1 MLWINFLAL
10 AAFIAGFVA
19 GWRVIKRGRAPFKLD
34 DTSLLS
40 WEENPAPVL
49 HYDKLAALI
58 ITFHGTSI
66 LVLCALLIFSVNR
79 AADSPLSPTY
89 KSPLGRWLLAIAGID
104 DPKTRQISAIVAGL
118 AVGIGAFIGGSISAF
133 PFVRWR
139 ARPVLV
145 HIVPDGIIYGQ
156 TYVTWPE
163 IADCRADPVH
173 RLLRLSSSTRPQS
186 LAAVL
191 HPPTDTVYAKA
202 ERRIRESLL
211 QTWESVPIA
220 WYRRRPVA
228 ALSLSLIILVILVSA
243 FWAYTYV
250 TEWAWALLAFEIWA
264 VAVLGAKT
272 IRIYF

>member
-1 MLWINFLAL
+1 LF
-10 AAFIAGFVA
+10 
-19 GWRVIKRGRAPFKLD
+19 
-34 DTSLLS
+34 
-40 WEENPAPVL
+40 
-49 HYDKLAALI
+49 
-58 ITFHGTSI
+58 
-66 LVLCALLIFSVNR
+66 
-79 AADSPLSPTY
+79 
-89 KSPLGRWLLAIAGID
+89 AIAGVD
-104 DPKTRQISAIVAGL
+104 DPKTRRLSAVVAGL
-118 AVGIGAFIGGSISAF
+118 AVGIGTFIGGTIAAF

-163 IADCRADPVH
+163 IGDCRADPVH

-191 HPPTDTVYAKA
+191 HPPTDAVYAKA
-202 ERRIRESLL
+202 ERRIRESLT
-211 QTWESVPIA
+211 QARESAPIA

-228 ALSLSLIILVILVSA
+228 ALSLCLIILVILLSA

-250 TEWAWALLAFEIWA
+250 AEWVWALLAFEIWA

-272 IRIYF
+272 IRTYF